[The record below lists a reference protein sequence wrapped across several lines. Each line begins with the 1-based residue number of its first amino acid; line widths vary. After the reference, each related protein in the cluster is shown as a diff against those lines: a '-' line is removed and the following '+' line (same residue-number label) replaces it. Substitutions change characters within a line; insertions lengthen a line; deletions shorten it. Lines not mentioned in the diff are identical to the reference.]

1 MWSDYEKL
9 KSEDNKFL
17 VEKINFLK
25 EEIKKLKAEE
35 KRLRKAGDAMYDFAV
50 KDSTDLGNVPSFDKW
65 SKEFHGSNKDKVW
78 SP

>member
-1 MWSDYEKL
+1 MSDPTN
-9 KSEDNKFL
+9 NKFL

-50 KDSTDLGNVPSFDKW
+50 KDSTGIWLVPSFDKW
-65 SKEFHGSNKDKVW
+65 SKEFHSSNKDKGW